1 MTAIVLWD
9 IDQTLVRTG
18 GAGSAGMDLAFAEI
32 YGIEDAF
39 GRVEFSGRTDYA
51 IFRDALYFNGVSLE
65 DYEVQ
70 LERFRDVYL
79 RHLAQQLPEKEGV
92 ILPGVLDLIDALEAA
107 NQPQGVAT
115 GNFEGGARLKL
126 THFGLDSRLSCGGY
140 GDRTAVRSELVAEA
154 ALAVRTHHGV
164 ANGRVVVIG
173 DTPLDIEAARANGF
187 LSLAVATGRHSVDE
201 LQSAGASHAV
211 TDLSDTSSALSLILE

>member
-1 MTAIVLWD
+1 MKAVVLWD

-18 GAGSAGMDLAFAEI
+18 GAGSAAMDLAFAEI

-51 IFRDALYFNGVSLE
+51 IFHDALYFNQVSLE
-65 DYEVQ
+65 NYEVQ

-79 RHLAQQLPEKEGV
+79 RHLAQQLPEKEGM
-92 ILPGVLDLIDALEAA
+92 ILPGVLDLIEALEVAS
-107 NQPQGVAT
+107 QPQGIAT
-115 GNFEGGARLKL
+115 GNFEGGARLKR
-126 THFGLDSRLSCGGY
+126 THFGLDARLSCGAY

-154 ALAVRTHHGV
+154 ALAVRTLHGA

-187 LSLAVATGRHSVDE
+187 LSLAVATGRHTVDE
-201 LQSAGASHAV
+201 LQSAGANRAV
-211 TDLSDTSSALSLILE
+211 MDLSDTPYALSLILD